1 MLPSIDKANR
11 KRVPPKSNQVRKI
24 DPTDKV
30 HPRDYAYEM
39 EQILEKDERHPKQ
52 DHPFGEDTFEHSDE
66 AEQEETRK
74 ETREETKSV
83 PTDTSDNSNHDQ
95 NIDITV

>member
-11 KRVPPKSNQVRKI
+11 NTVPTTSAQVRKI

-39 EQILEKDERHPKQ
+39 EQILERDEHHQ
-52 DHPFGEDTFEHSDE
+52 HQENPFGEDTFEPSEE
-66 AEQEETRK
+66 AEQEEPRTEK
-74 ETREETKSV
+74 KPV
-83 PTDTSDNSNHDQ
+83 PVDANDHSNHDQ